1 MGHEQYLLLMAA
13 CVVITLPLEFVVGAR
28 VYRSPRRLL
37 IAVLPTFVAFTLW
50 DLAGIVRGHW
60 TYDDRYV
67 TGLRLGVIP
76 VEELVFFLVIPLCG
90 VLTFEAV
97 GKIIRLAR
105 TRGRLR
111 FRWPD
116 GLVRDR
122 ADGYAET
129 GGGRGA

>member
-105 TRGRLR
+105 TPGRLR